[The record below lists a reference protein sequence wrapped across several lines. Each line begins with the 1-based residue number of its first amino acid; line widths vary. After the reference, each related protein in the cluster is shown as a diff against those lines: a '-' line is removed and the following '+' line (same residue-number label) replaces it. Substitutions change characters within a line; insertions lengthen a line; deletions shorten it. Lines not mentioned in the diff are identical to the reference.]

1 MVLFIARGKA
11 DLPFMKIIMDEQQRT
26 GKELGINPLLILSAL
41 KSYRKLSK
49 SELIKIT
56 HIPSVRIGIILEN
69 MVESGLIEETG
80 KNIFILSKN
89 LYTGTGKAKEYV
101 RQAGIDKIRYPEMIL
116 KLAKTQGSITKGD
129 IVQLLHVTP
138 SEAYRQLRELR
149 SQGKIELLHSG
160 RYATYKL
167 T

>member
-1 MVLFIARGKA
+1 M
-11 DLPFMKIIMDEQQRT
+11 
-26 GKELGINPLLILSAL
+26 
-41 KSYRKLSK
+41 
-49 SELIKIT
+49 
-56 HIPSVRIGIILEN
+56 
-69 MVESGLIEETG
+69 
-80 KNIFILSKN
+80 
-89 LYTGTGKAKEYV
+89 

>member
-1 MVLFIARGKA
+1 
-11 DLPFMKIIMDEQQRT
+11 
-26 GKELGINPLLILSAL
+26 
-41 KSYRKLSK
+41 
-49 SELIKIT
+49 
-56 HIPSVRIGIILEN
+56 
-69 MVESGLIEETG
+69 
-80 KNIFILSKN
+80 
-89 LYTGTGKAKEYV
+89 
-101 RQAGIDKIRYPEMIL
+101 MIL

>member
-1 MVLFIARGKA
+1 
-11 DLPFMKIIMDEQQRT
+11 MKIIMDEQQRT